1 MKRSEWLSG
10 TGKEWAT
17 RAELGEFIDGR
28 RGFSRLAKVT
38 SQPPAV
44 GLLKTL
50 GARRMGWEEFPGSD
64 PEIGM
69 RTTAQRSGTL
79 RFHSCYHPKGLQKSN
94 TTFLRKWSQCET

>member
-1 MKRSEWLSG
+1 MG
-10 TGKEWAT
+10 
-17 RAELGEFIDGR
+17 GEDSKLIP
-28 RGFSRLAKVT
+28 
-38 SQPPAV
+38 QPPAV

-79 RFHSCYHPKGLQKSN
+79 RYFTAVITPSDCRNQTLPSSGNGPSVRHS
-94 TTFLRKWSQCET
+94 